1 MVRRLCSAAGNRWCA
16 HQTAPHGCGHLFA
29 HGACLAAWVAPSQ
42 HLTTLTHLQLR
53 SWDRDLTYL
62 KLYDTVARSAELCS
76 FKQFISGLAHL
87 ASLHHL
93 SLPFSCH
100 QQFICRLSG
109 ALRHLESLRSLE
121 LPMMPLDSVTLKPVL
136 AAIRCM
142 PWLQRLALSGDST
155 KLAVP
160 LSERSVGL
168 IARELQENRN
178 IRVFEVYECGD
189 PAKCMVLCSGP
200 ARKLRACWEGDEDP
214 LRFRRLPV

>member
-1 MVRRLCSAAGNRWCA
+1 
-16 HQTAPHGCGHLFA
+16 
-29 HGACLAAWVAPSQ
+29 
-42 HLTTLTHLQLR
+42 
-53 SWDRDLTYL
+53 
-62 KLYDTVARSAELCS
+62 
-76 FKQFISGLAHL
+76 
-87 ASLHHL
+87 
-93 SLPFSCH
+93 
-100 QQFICRLSG
+100 
-109 ALRHLESLRSLE
+109 
-121 LPMMPLDSVTLKPVL
+121 MMPLDSVTLKPVL

-178 IRVFEVYECGD
+178 IREFEVYECGD